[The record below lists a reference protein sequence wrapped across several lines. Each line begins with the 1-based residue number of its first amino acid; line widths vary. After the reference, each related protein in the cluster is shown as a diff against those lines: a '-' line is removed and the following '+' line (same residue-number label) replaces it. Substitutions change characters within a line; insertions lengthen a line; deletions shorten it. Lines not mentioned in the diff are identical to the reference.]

1 MIAEPITRPRPES
14 LAWLTSPDV
23 VRYDG
28 AVMSWVNPDHPGYP
42 YPEIAGYMLSYLS
55 LQGPTT
61 LSMRNRIAA
70 HIDRHDLTASGA
82 VGRGGA
88 EYVFDSAMVLAGL
101 VAHQKAGGFLT
112 APDMPERLYRFISGR
127 LERKIPL
134 EGDLEADSR
143 HWSQSYGV
151 HLLKCVLSL
160 TAYAELHQEPS
171 PRELVSN
178 LLTDLLPLYD
188 NGRFRINADSN
199 QTYMHAHCYAL
210 EGLLVL
216 EGRGFGGLRPWIEGG
231 ASWLAEIQAP
241 DGGLPALV
249 ANRFAVPT
257 AHGDCTAQAVRI
269 WSCVNPDSFRENI
282 DRATRFLEEL
292 SAEGGIRYRR
302 GSEDIN
308 TWVTIFGA
316 QAFEMAEDGGSW
328 QWLV

>member
-1 MIAEPITRPRPES
+1 
-14 LAWLTSPDV
+14 
-23 VRYDG
+23 
-28 AVMSWVNPDHPGYP
+28 
-42 YPEIAGYMLSYLS
+42 MLSYLA

-61 LSMRNRIAA
+61 ASMRNRIAA
-70 HIDRHDLTASGA
+70 HIAQHDLTVSGA

-112 APDMPERLYRFISGR
+112 APDMPERLQRFITGR
-127 LERKIPL
+127 LERRIPL
-134 EGDLEADSR
+134 EGTLEADNV

-160 TAYAELHQEPS
+160 TAYAELYQEPS
-171 PRELVSN
+171 PRELVGS
-178 LLTDLLPLYD
+178 LLADLLPLYD
-188 NGRFRINADSN
+188 NGRFHINAESN

-216 EGRGFGGLRPWIEGG
+216 DGRGYSGLRPWINGG
-231 ASWLAEIQAP
+231 ASWLAEIQHP
-241 DGGLPALV
+241 DGGLPAMV
-249 ANRFAVPT
+249 AGDFALPT

-269 WSCVNPDSFRENI
+269 WSCVDADYFRENI
-282 DRATRFLEEL
+282 DRATRFLDEL
-292 SAEGGIRYRR
+292 SCDGGIRYRR
-302 GSEDIN
+302 GSEDVN

-316 QAFEMAEDGGSW
+316 QAFEMAENGGRW